1 MQREGLGQVWN
12 WVWPILLLVAI
23 AALLAA
29 ATFLV
34 WGPLSTMNVRSYS
47 DRVFWAGIGL
57 IVLGGIAAISTI
69 GSMSTVGT
77 PSIMTAG
84 ADARNA
90 QSRIQDHFKTNAR
103 RYRNMSTFLVSGL
116 FCIAISALL
125 EIATR

>member
-1 MQREGLGQVWN
+1 VWN
-12 WVWPILLLVAI
+12 WVWPILLWVAI

-34 WGPLSTMNVRSYS
+34 WGPLSAMNVRSYS
-47 DRVFWAGIGL
+47 DRIFWTGIGL
-57 IVLGGIAAISTI
+57 IVLGGIAAISSI
-69 GSMSTVGT
+69 GSMSTLGT

-103 RYRNMSTFLVSGL
+103 RYRNMSTLLVSGL
-116 FCIAISALL
+116 LSIAISALL
-125 EIATR
+125 EISTR